1 MQAIEKAKANSRD
14 VLWVARFRKD
24 GSLCISRP
32 CRYCMTHIRRAGIKR
47 IHYVDSDGNW
57 VKEILNY

>member
-1 MQAIEKAKANSRD
+1 MQAIEKARANSRD

-24 GSLCISRP
+24 G
-32 CRYCMTHIRRAGIKR
+32 IRRAGIKR
-47 IHYVDSDGNW
+47 IHYVDADGNW